1 MIIILIFRIMK
12 QETLEK
18 AKRLEAQIHSA
29 QTSIDQLRR
38 VSTDKQGFV
47 CFNNVNNVPV
57 SAKLMKLLVDT
68 AIDYKRNQMKEWK
81 KELEEL

>member
-1 MIIILIFRIMK
+1 MK

-18 AKRLEAQIHSA
+18 AKQLEAQIHSA
-29 QTSIDQLRR
+29 KTSIEQLRR

-57 SAKLMKLLVDT
+57 SAELMKQLVDV
-68 AIDYKRNQMKEWK
+68 AIDYKRNQMNELQ

>member
-1 MIIILIFRIMK
+1 MK

-29 QTSIDQLRR
+29 QTSIEQLRK

-57 SAKLMKLLVDT
+57 PAELMKRIVDV
-68 AIDYKRNQMKEWK
+68 AIDYKRNQMTEWQ

>member
-1 MIIILIFRIMK
+1 MK

-29 QTSIDQLRR
+29 QTSIEQLRR
-38 VSTDKQGFV
+38 VSTDKQGLV

-57 SAKLMKLLVDT
+57 PAELMKRIVDV
-68 AIDYKRNQMKEWK
+68 AIDYKRNQMTEWQ

>member
-1 MIIILIFRIMK
+1 MK

-18 AKRLEAQIHSA
+18 AKRLEAQIRSVK
-29 QTSIDQLRR
+29 TSIEQLRR
-38 VSTDKQGFV
+38 VNTDKQGFV

-57 SAKLMKLLVDT
+57 PAELMKLLVNV
-68 AIDYKRNQMKEWK
+68 AIDYKRNEMTEMQ